1 MQKLLLQVAWCG
13 KAAVDARVGKRRML
27 CEPASKVGTALLGP
41 PRLDDFCTSQERIVC
56 VRQVPCICSACSA
69 ALPFCA
75 HACERSHTNA
85 RHLQDGFLCLPSPI
99 ADLQNAAKYAAA
111 KSGGWAR
118 LIKPL
123 WLRGHR
129 SIFFISN
136 LPESSFQHDHFS
148 TRSCGP
154 SMHCERSDGSP
165 ERGAIRH
172 LHSVCRFPIAS

>member
-27 CEPASKVGTALLGP
+27 CEPASKVGTALLG
-41 PRLDDFCTSQERIVC
+41 RLASTISALRRKESSAC
-56 VRQVPCICSACSA
+56 VKKHASACSA
-69 ALPFCA
+69 ILPFCA

-85 RHLQDGFLCLPSPI
+85 RHLQDGLLCLPSPI

-129 SIFFISN
+129 SISFISN
-136 LPESSFQHDHFS
+136 LRESSFQHDHFL

-154 SMHCERSDGSP
+154 SMHCKRGGGSSER
-165 ERGAIRH
+165 RAIRH